1 MKKILVTIKAM
12 IKKTV
17 NYFNFNKHPFY
28 CSSSLAALSVGIF
41 WGLWAKDK
49 TNKEKVICITGSYL
63 VGSVLGFVGFL
74 LDTKMNKE
82 RKAE

>member
-1 MKKILVTIKAM
+1 MKKILEAIKAE
-12 IKKTV
+12 IKKAV
-17 NYFNFNKHPFY
+17 NCFNEHPFY
-28 CSSSLAALSVGIF
+28 CSSRLAALNVGIF